1 LKLRSKRPG
10 IIYDPEKLPVHIA
23 IIPDGNRRWARQRG
37 LGSIFGHREG
47 AKRIKEIILHASKV
61 GIKHISFYAFSTE
74 NWKRTDKEVKGL
86 MELILEFLK
95 KADRELNGS
104 RIRISIVG
112 DKNALPEEIRDEI
125 VRIESK
131 TRAYEGTNLNLF
143 LNYGSRQEILD
154 AMVKAFKDG
163 ALELTEEGFRKYL
176 YRPDIPDPDLVIR
189 TSGEYRLSNFMLW
202 QNAYAELYFTDVLW
216 PGFTTREFDKA
227 IADFQKRTRRFGGI

>member
-1 LKLRSKRPG
+1 MKLRFKRNEMA
-10 IIYDPEKLPVHIA
+10 YDTNNLPVHIA

-47 AKRIKEIILHASKV
+47 AKRIKEIIIHASKV

-86 MELILEFLK
+86 MDLILEFLK

-112 DKNALPEEIRDEI
+112 DKSALPVEIREEIK
-125 VRIESK
+125 RIEAK
-131 TRAYEGTNLNLF
+131 TISYEGTNLNLF

-154 AMVKAFKDG
+154 AVNKACGDG
-163 ALELTEEGFRKYL
+163 AVELSEEEFKKYL

-189 TSGEYRLSNFMLW
+189 TSGEYRISNFLLW
-202 QNAYAELYFTDVLW
+202 QNAYTELYFTEVLW

-227 IADFQKRTRRFGGI
+227 IVDFQKRTRRFGGI